1 MENDLIRRSD
11 VIDAIRGEREYLIA
25 RKQLNAEHIL
35 AHHFDAIMDDIPAV
49 DAVEVVRCRECKH
62 SIAGVVSDD
71 EKRMVRCTVFHD
83 WIDRD
88 GYCHMG
94 AKMDGGQYD
103 NQSV

>member
-1 MENDLIRRSD
+1 MPDKRL
-11 VIDAIRGEREYLIA
+11 IDANALLEKLGERYLA
-25 RKQLNAEHIL
+25 TDPSDPEQLGYLYSRVIVRNQP
-35 AHHFDAIMDDIPAV
+35 AI